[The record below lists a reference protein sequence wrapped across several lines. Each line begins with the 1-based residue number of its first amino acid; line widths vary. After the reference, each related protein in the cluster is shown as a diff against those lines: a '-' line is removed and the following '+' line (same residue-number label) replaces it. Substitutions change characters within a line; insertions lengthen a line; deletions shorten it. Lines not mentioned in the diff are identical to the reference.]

1 MKRTICLLLILL
13 TLFLTA
19 CSGRVP
25 ENRVHDTGDIN
36 GRIVGV
42 MDGSPAENYVRELG
56 GNCISYEDGK
66 AMLSDLLAGKLDC
79 LAAEESVAEGL
90 LAVTS
95 RAKKLDVPL
104 AQEDYR
110 ILVAVENPALTKDIN
125 AALEAMASDGTMKAM
140 TAACLS
146 GGEYPEQKPLP
157 EDAGSLYVA
166 ADPGFPPYCFYGEDG
181 GLTGLFPETAREI
194 CRRLGL
200 NAVFTEAA
208 EADFLSLVQ
217 SGRAAFAIGRI
228 TQDDEAAASY
238 TAPFMQTRQVILVRK

>member
-1 MKRTICLLLILL
+1 MKRTVCLLLVFL

-19 CSGRVP
+19 CGGKVP

-42 MDGSPAENYVRELG
+42 MTDSPAENYVREKG
-56 GNCISYEDGK
+56 GNCIEYEDGK
-66 AMLSDLLAGKLDC
+66 AMLSDLLSGKLDC
-79 LAAEESVAEGL
+79 AAVDEGLAESL

-95 RAKKLDVPL
+95 RAKKLDEPL

-125 AALEAMASDGTMKAM
+125 AALEAMTSDGTMKAL
-140 TAACLS
+140 TSACLS
-146 GGEYPEQKPLP
+146 GEEYPAQKPLN
-157 EDAGSLYVA
+157 EDAGSLSVA
-166 ADPGFPPYCFYGEDG
+166 ADPNFPPYCFFGEDG
-181 GLTGLFPETAREI
+181 EMTGLFPETAKEI

-200 NAVFTEAA
+200 NADFTESD
-208 EADFLSLVQ
+208 ENDFLSLVQ

-228 TQDDEAAASY
+228 TEDDEAAASY